1 MALLSPTEIAKKYG
15 FSASQV
21 RRLIR
26 EGIIKAIKIGSYYA
40 IDEKDVKHVKRRRHI
55 KEDETN

>member
-40 IDEKDVKHVKRRRHI
+40 VDEKDVKHVKRRRHT
-55 KEDETN
+55 KED